1 MEEKMGLQINRRR
14 FLSTAGIA
22 LAAPAVILSNRTARA
37 AATTLTLG
45 HGAAPGNPRTVAA
58 NKFAELVAQKTEGR
72 IKINVAGA
80 ETLGSD
86 SAMLTS
92 LRTGALDFTINSQ
105 GATSAI
111 LPELNALGLPFLFEN
126 TDKAI
131 SVLSGPVGAEL
142 NKRFE
147 AVGVVPLDWWD
158 NGIRHLTNS
167 KRKVASPGDL
177 SGLKIRTPADPMT
190 IDIFK
195 ALGAGTEQ
203 IAFGELY
210 IALQQGVVDGQE
222 NPLANIESSKLYEV
236 NKYISL
242 TAHKWESTPFL
253 MSKIA
258 QARLGKDLEAVKAVA
273 KEAGDLQRK
282 LSNEKSAEVL
292 ETFKK
297 NPAIEVAEV
306 DHAAFVKATAPVADA
321 WKKKPFGDFVAKVE
335 AAARG

>member
-1 MEEKMGLQINRRR
+1 MSLQMNRRL
-14 FLSTAGIA
+14 FLATATAA
-22 LAAPAVILSNRTARA
+22 LAAPALVLSSRSANA
-37 AATTLTLG
+37 ATTTLTLG

-58 NKFAELVAQKTEGR
+58 AKFAELVKQKTEGR
-72 IKINVAGA
+72 IQINVAGA

-92 LRTGALDFTINSQ
+92 LRTGALDFTANSQ

-111 LPELNALGLPFLFEN
+111 VPELNALGLPFLFEN
-126 TDKAI
+126 TDKAMA
-131 SVLSGPVGAEL
+131 VLNGPVGTEL

-167 KRKVASPGDL
+167 KRKVTSPADL
-177 SGLKIRTPADPMT
+177 AGMKIRTPADPMT

-236 NKYISL
+236 NKFISL

-258 QARLGKDLEAVKAVA
+258 QARVGKDLGAVRAAA
-273 KEAGDLQRK
+273 KEAGELQRK
-282 LSNEKSAEVL
+282 LSNDKAAEVL
-292 ETFKK
+292 AKFKQ
-297 NPAIEVAEV
+297 NSAVEVVEV
-306 DHAAFVKATAPVADA
+306 DHEAFVKATASVADT
-321 WKKKPFGDFVAKVE
+321 WKKKPFGDFVAEVE

>member
-1 MEEKMGLQINRRR
+1 MSFLVHRRI
-14 FLSTAGIA
+14 FLASAAAA
-22 LAAPAVILSNRTARA
+22 LAAPAIVVSGRSANA

-58 NKFAELVAQKTEGR
+58 AKFAELVKQKTEGR
-72 IKINVAGA
+72 IQINVAGA

-92 LRTGALDFTINSQ
+92 LRTGALDFTANSQ

-111 LPELNALGLPFLFEN
+111 VPELNALGLPFLFEN
-126 TDKAI
+126 TEKAMA
-131 SVLSGPVGAEL
+131 VLNGPVGAEL

-167 KRKVASPGDL
+167 KRKVISPAELAGM
-177 SGLKIRTPADPMT
+177 KIRTPADPMT

-222 NPLANIESSKLYEV
+222 NPLANIESSKLHEV
-236 NKYISL
+236 NKFISL

-253 MSKIA
+253 MSKMV
-258 QARLGKDLEAVKAVA
+258 QARLGKDFEAVRAAA
-273 KEAGDLQRK
+273 KEAGELQRK
-282 LSNEKSAEVL
+282 LSNEKAAEVL
-292 ETFKK
+292 GKFKQ
-297 NPAIEVAEV
+297 NSAVEVAEV
-306 DHAAFVKATAPVADA
+306 DHAAFVKATASVADA
-321 WKKKPFGDFVAKVE
+321 WKKKPFGDFVAQVE
-335 AAARG
+335 AAAKG

>member
-1 MEEKMGLQINRRR
+1 MSVQINRRA
-14 FLSTAGIA
+14 FLGSAAAA
-22 LAAPAVILSNRTARA
+22 LAAPVVLTTIRPANAAVA
-37 AATTLTLG
+37 TLTLG
-45 HGAAPGNPRTVAA
+45 HGAAPGNPRTIAA
-58 NKFAELVAQKTEGR
+58 AKFAELVAEKTEGR
-72 IKINVAGA
+72 VKINVAGA

-92 LRTGALDFTINSQ
+92 LRTGALDFTANSQ
-105 GATSAI
+105 GATSA
-111 LPELNALGLPFLFEN
+111 LVPELAALGLPFLFEN
-126 TDKAI
+126 TEKAME
-131 SVLSGPVGAEL
+131 VLSGPVGTEL
-142 NKRFE
+142 NKRFD

-167 KRKVASPGDL
+167 KRKVISPTDTK
-177 SGLKIRTPADPMT
+177 GLKIRTPADPMT
-190 IDIFK
+190 INIFQ

-258 QARLGKDLEAVKAVA
+258 QARLGSDLDAVKAAA
-273 KEAGDLQRK
+273 KEAGRLQVK
-282 LSNEKSAEVL
+282 LSNDKASEVL
-292 ETFKK
+292 AAFKS
-297 NPAIEVAEV
+297 NLAVEVVEV
-306 DHAAFVKATAPVADA
+306 DRAAFVKATASVAEA
-321 WKKKPFGDFVAKVE
+321 WKKKPFGAFVSQIE
-335 AAARG
+335 AEARA

>member
-1 MEEKMGLQINRRR
+1 MSFQVKRRT
-14 FLSTAGIA
+14 FLATAA
-22 LAAPAVILSNRTARA
+22 VVLAAPAVVLSARFASA

-58 NKFAELVAQKTEGR
+58 DKFAQLVKEKTEGR
-72 IKINVAGA
+72 VQINVAGA

-92 LRTGALDFTINSQ
+92 LRTGALDFTANSQ

-111 LPELNALGLPFLFEN
+111 VPELNALGLPFLFEN
-126 TDKAI
+126 TGKAMA
-131 SVLSGPVGAEL
+131 VLNGPVGAEL
-142 NKRFE
+142 GKRFE

-167 KRKVASPGDL
+167 KRKVTTPADL
-177 SGLKIRTPADPMT
+177 SGMKIRTPADPMT
-190 IDIFK
+190 IDIFQT
-195 ALGAGTEQ
+195 LGAGTEQ

-222 NPLANIESSKLYEV
+222 NPLANIESSKLHEV

-258 QARLGKDLEAVKAVA
+258 QARLGADLEAVKAAA

-282 LSNEKSAEVL
+282 LSSDKAAEVL
-292 ETFKK
+292 QNFRRNT
-297 NPAIEVAEV
+297 AVEVVEV
-306 DHAAFVKATAPVADA
+306 DHDAFVKATAPVADI
-321 WKKKPFGDFVAKVE
+321 WKKKPFGDFVAQVV
-335 AAARG
+335 AAAKG

>member
-1 MEEKMGLQINRRR
+1 MSLHINRRA
-14 FLSTAGIA
+14 FLTVVTGA
-22 LAAPAVILSNRTARA
+22 LAAPAVVFGIRPAR

-58 NKFAELVAQKTEGR
+58 AKFAELVAEKTAGR
-72 IKINVAGA
+72 VRINVAGA

-92 LRTGALDFTINSQ
+92 LRTGALDFTANSQ
-105 GATSAI
+105 GATSA
-111 LPELNALGLPFLFEN
+111 LVPELAALGLPFLFPD
-126 TDKAI
+126 TKKAME
-131 SVLSGPVGAEL
+131 VLNGPVGADL

-167 KRKVASPGDL
+167 KRKISAPAEL
-177 SGLKIRTPADPMT
+177 KGLKVRTPADPMT
-190 IDIFK
+190 IDIFQ
-195 ALGAGTEQ
+195 ALGAATEQ

-222 NPLANIESSKLYEV
+222 NPLANIESSKLFEV
-236 NKYISL
+236 NKYVSL

-258 QARLGKDLEAVKAVA
+258 QARLGADLEAVRAA
-273 KEAGDLQRK
+273 ANEAGDLQRK
-282 LSNEKSAEVL
+282 LSAEKDAQVLANFKSSAAVEV
-292 ETFKK
+292 T
-297 NPAIEVAEV
+297 EVE
-306 DHAAFVKATAPVADA
+306 HEAFVKATVSVAEN
-321 WKKKPFGDFVAKVE
+321 WKKKPFGDFVSKIE
-335 AAARG
+335 AEARA